1 MTSARRHLSAFAALA
16 LTAMILPVTATSVA
30 AAGATVPAGF
40 RDELVWGGLPDKP
53 MVVAFAPSG
62 KVFVGLKG
70 GVINEY
76 DSLTDTSATQLTNL
90 SSQVHNYWDRGMMGL
105 TVDPQFPTRP
115 YVYALYAYDH
125 QLGDAAAAPKWGDAC
140 PSPNPGGNTDGCMIS
155 GRLLKLMTNAAGTA
169 VTDTDVLI
177 EDWCQ
182 QYPSHSLGS
191 LAFGPEGALY
201 VTSGDGASFNGPDTG
216 EEGGSFGGASV
227 TPVNP
232 CGDPTDEGGALRSQ
246 DIRTTGDPLGL
257 DGTVLRIDPDT
268 GAAWPDNANFG
279 SGSANAQKIIAY
291 GLRNPFRMTI
301 RGNGSVWLGDV
312 GFTTWEE
319 INTIPDPD
327 AAPRNFG
334 WPCREGN
341 ATTPQYAGLDI
352 PLCDSPPAL
361 AGPAMTYNHGD
372 TVTSGDGCGTGS
384 SSISGVA
391 FRTTTGNYPTSYDNG
406 IFFSDYTRRCIW
418 FAPAS
423 SATATPDFD
432 SIERFANLRRT
443 GETSGGAVWVG
454 TTPAG
459 DIIYTDY
466 DRNEVRAI
474 RYYPAL
480 PPNASFTATPTAGP
494 APLDVDFDASASD
507 DPNGDA
513 MSFAWDF
520 DNDGV
525 YEPGDTG
532 VSISHTFSTVGD
544 VTVRLK
550 VTAGGDIDTTSRI
563 INVGNTPPV
572 ATITAPSA
580 SLTWAV
586 GDPLAFNGTGTDL
599 QDGTLA
605 ASRFTW
611 SLVVEHC
618 PSNCHDH
625 TIETRTGIKSGTF
638 SAPDHEYPSK
648 VRIDLKVTDSGGL
661 SSATVSRELDPK
673 TGTVDAV
680 SSPAGI
686 TLGVGGVSGAP
697 PPAATGI
704 VKSHITVTAPTTA
717 TFGEDVYTFHHW
729 SDGGARN
736 HSALVNTGATHL
748 TATYTKTAGDASNTC
763 SGAATVSSSGAWR
776 TGRLSTATDVDW
788 YKFSLTSTAT
798 VRILLGN
805 LPEDASL
812 SVYSGCS
819 KLLYTSDRAGASTEE
834 IFKSLAKGSYAVKVT
849 TKGVASTDLYQL
861 NIRKMASGLSLVTS
875 SSRVDGSSLIIVGE
889 VFNGTSSTQG
899 PSFITAKLYN
909 AAGTLLATRTGRTD
923 ISVPKAA
930 RIPFRIVGSVPAGWA
945 KTVVTVKSASTG
957 NTLTTLTFS
966 GVTAT
971 YDASRFRETGT
982 VRSSVAISSYRVM
995 MTTYNRL
1002 GTVVDVTRSVLG
1014 ASTLGAGASTT
1025 FDAWSSY
1032 AGTIDKA
1039 TLKSVG
1045 IKK

>member
-1 MTSARRHLSAFAALA
+1 MTSARRHLSAFAALV

-40 RDELVWGGLPDKP
+40 RDELVWGSLPDKP

-62 KVFVGLKG
+62 KVYVGLKG

-76 DSLTDTSATQLTNL
+76 DSLTDTSATQLVNL
-90 SSQVHNYWDRGMMGL
+90 SSEVHNYWDRGLMGL
-105 TVDPQFPTRP
+105 VVDPQFPTRP

-125 QLGDAAAAPKWGDAC
+125 QLGGPPGPRWGDAC

-155 GRLLKLMTNAAGTA
+155 GRLTRLTTNAAGTA
-169 VTDTDVLI
+169 VTDQDVLI

-201 VTSGDGASFNGPDTG
+201 VTGGDGASFNGPDTG
-216 EEGGSFGGASV
+216 EEGGSFGAGSV

-257 DGTVLRIDPDT
+257 DGTVLRINPDT

-279 SGSANAQKIIAY
+279 TGSANAQKIIAY

-327 AAPRNFG
+327 ATVRNFG

-341 ATTPQYAGLDI
+341 AATPQYAGLDI

-361 AGPAMTYNHGD
+361 AGPAMTYNHNA
-372 TVTSGDGCGTGS
+372 TVTDDDCGTGS
-384 SSISGVA
+384 SSISGIA
-391 FRTTTGNYPTSYDNG
+391 FRTTAGNYPTKYDNG
-406 IFFSDYTRRCIW
+406 LFFSDYTRRCIW

-423 SATATPDFD
+423 SATATPDFT
-432 SIERFANLRRT
+432 SIEQFANLRRS
-443 GETSGGAVWVG
+443 GETSGGAVYVG
-454 TTPAG
+454 ATPAG
-459 DIIYTDY
+459 DIIYADY
-466 DRNEVRAI
+466 DRNEIRAI

-480 PPNASFTATPTAGP
+480 PPNASFTATPTSGP
-494 APLDVDFDASASD
+494 APLTVDFDASASN

-520 DNDGV
+520 EGDGT
-525 YEPGDTG
+525 YDDTG
-532 VSISHTFSTVGD
+532 VTASHTYNAVGD

-572 ATITAPSA
+572 PTITAPSA

-586 GDPLAFNGTGTDL
+586 GDPLNFSGSATDL
-599 QDGTLA
+599 QDGNNLA

-611 SLVVEHC
+611 TLAVEHC
-618 PSNCHDH
+618 PSNCHEH
-625 TIETRTGIKSGTF
+625 IIETKTGIKAGAF
-638 SAPDHEYPSK
+638 SAPDHDYPST
-648 VRIDLKVTDSGGL
+648 VRIYLKVTDSGGL
-661 SSATVSRELDPK
+661 STTVSRELQPK
-673 TGTVDAV
+673 TGTIDAV

-686 TLGVGGVSGAP
+686 TLGVGGVTGAP

-717 TFGEDVYTFHHW
+717 TFGEDVYTFSKW
-729 SDGGARN
+729 SDNGARN
-736 HSALVNTGATHL
+736 HAALVNTGATHL

-763 SGAATVSSSGAWR
+763 SGASTVTPSGAWR
-776 TGRLSTATDVDW
+776 TGRLSTNTDVDW

-798 VRILLGN
+798 VRIVLGN

-812 SVYSGCS
+812 SLYSGCS
-819 KLLYTSDRAGASTEE
+819 KLLVTSDRASTSTEE

-849 TKGVASTDLYQL
+849 TKGVSSTDLYSL
-861 NIRKMASGLSLVTS
+861 NIRKMASGLSLVTGS
-875 SSRVDGSSLIIVGE
+875 ARVDGSSLIIVGE
-889 VFNGTSSTQG
+889 VYNGTSASQG
-899 PSFITAKLYN
+899 PAMITAKLYD
-909 AAGTLLATRTGRTD
+909 AAGHLLATRTGRTD
-923 ISVPKAA
+923 ISITKGIRAPY
-930 RIPFRIVGSVPAGWA
+930 RIVGSVPAGYA
-945 KTVVTVKSASTG
+945 KTVVTVR
-957 NTLTTLTFS
+957 
-966 GVTAT
+966 GVTTSAT
-971 YDASRFRETGT
+971 LVNLSYAGVTQSYDSSRFRMQGT
-982 VRSSVAISSYRVM
+982 VKSSVAVSSYRMM
-995 MTTYNRL
+995 MTTYNTY

-1039 TLKSVG
+1039 TLRSVG